1 MGEVHFIYFIGNVLA
16 TMSSYNFPLIV
27 NQSRTVQLCCLLLQ
41 VILTYINVDYM
52 GMLTFIFTM
61 AICLYNLYITG
72 RRMYNNIDGR
82 FDLRQMV
89 RESDTQLKLLYAS
102 EVFTPPVL
110 GIIVFLVVRL
120 PGSGKSRLPCLSA
133 QQARC
138 QIAADNQSA
147 CVAIS
152 PVVYGRLEFNVSE
165 FGSEYF
171 RELKKQHKITTNA
184 NMKL

>member
-120 PGSGKSRLPCLSA
+120 PGGMGRFVWTMSCCG
-133 QQARC
+133 
-138 QIAADNQSA
+138 QIGASLVLLA
-147 CVAIS
+147 V
-152 PVVYGRLEFNVSE
+152 EFYEV
-165 FGSEYF
+165 FVKGY
-171 RELKKQHKITTNA
+171 
-184 NMKL
+184 